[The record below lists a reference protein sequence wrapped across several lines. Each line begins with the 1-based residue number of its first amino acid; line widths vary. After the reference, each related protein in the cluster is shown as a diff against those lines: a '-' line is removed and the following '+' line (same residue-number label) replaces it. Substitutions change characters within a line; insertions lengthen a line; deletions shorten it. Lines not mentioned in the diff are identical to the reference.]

1 MAVKPLFIADMAALE
16 AAMRLTGVPTVSDA
30 KTIIDEGVLQARMS
44 FVKALT
50 QTRVNTLKGYA
61 YTDDPSTDEENLRMI
76 ANLTESMLV
85 RLHLMRT
92 LPVLFMDS
100 AEKDE
105 QAWNEEGLF
114 RNKSPFDLEHEK
126 NALKADIRDNLAL
139 LIGEDE
145 MGQLSD
151 LKITTMEPEVT
162 PPRPGDS
169 VWGRRS
175 SVFGGTD

>member
-1 MAVKPLFIADMAALE
+1 MAVNTLFIANMGTLE
-16 AAMRLTGVPTVSDA
+16 AALRLSGVPAGSDA
-30 KTIIDEGVLQARMS
+30 KSIIDEGVLQARMS

-50 QTRVNTLKGYA
+50 QARVTTIRGYA
-61 YTDDPSTDEENLRMI
+61 YTDDPSTEEENLRML

-105 QAWNEEGLF
+105 QAWNEEGIF
-114 RNKSPFDLEHEK
+114 RNKSPFDLEREK
-126 NALKADIRDNLAL
+126 VALREDIQNNFDL
-139 LIGEDE
+139 LLGEE
-145 MGQLSD
+145 EAGQISTI
-151 LKITTMEPEVT
+151 KIQTMEPATT

-169 VWGRRS
+169 VWGSRS
-175 SVFGGTD
+175 STFGGTD